1 MSEEVGLRQRK
12 KAETRQALWHA
23 AVGLFLERGYDN
35 VSIAEIAA
43 AANVSKM
50 TVFNYFSTKDDLVFG
65 PMEEHIEEY
74 AKVVRSRATGESVVA
89 ALRRHWLDRLAARD
103 PITGLNDSPGIAG
116 LQRLILQTPSLMPRL
131 YVFVHRSEEALIE
144 ALEQETDRLTARLA
158 ASQITSVQ
166 GVLLMHN
173 LEQLLAGRPADDVH
187 AEAVANAQQAFDV
200 LAGGIGY
207 L

>member
-1 MSEEVGLRQRK
+1 MRERK

-35 VSIAEIAA
+35 VSIAEIAT

-50 TVFNYFSTKDDLVFG
+50 TVFNYFSTKDDLVFS

-74 AKVVRSRATGESVVA
+74 AKVVRSRAAGEPVVA
-89 ALRRHWLDRLAARD
+89 ALRRHWLDRLAAHD

-131 YVFVHRSEEALIE
+131 YMFVHRSEEALVE
-144 ALEQETDRLTARLA
+144 ALARETDPLTARLA
-158 ASQITSVQ
+158 AGQITSAQ
-166 GVLLMHN
+166 GVLMMHN
-173 LEQLLAGRPADDVH
+173 LTELLSGRPIDEVHREAAD
-187 AEAVANAQQAFDV
+187 NARRAYGV
-200 LAGGIGY
+200 LEHGIGY